1 VLLATENAPR
11 GKESWYGMFP
21 QLGAPLG
28 FFCSTGLFV
37 VLTAVLPADELL
49 AWGWRIPF
57 LASAALVGVGLWVRL
72 TLTETPAFRR
82 AIERAE
88 RVRVPIVTVVR
99 EHTRTLI
106 LATLAAVTTFV
117 VFYVMTVFT
126 LNWGTTALG
135 FARQDFLLLQM
146 IGVLFFALTIPLTA
160 AAADRVGRWPILIGS
175 SIAAV
180 LFGLTFAPL
189 FASGDGETTL
199 VFLALGLALMGCT
212 YGALGSALAEL
223 FPTAVR
229 YTGASLTFN
238 LAGIL
243 GGSFAPYIAS
253 YLASGYGV
261 AYVGYYVSAA
271 AAVTLAAQL
280 MLNRRLE
287 SHPAS
292 ERTAS

>member
-1 VLLATENAPR
+1 
-11 GKESWYGMFP
+11 MFP

-28 FFCSTGLFV
+28 FVCSTGAFI
-37 VLTAVLPADELL
+37 VLTSVLSDADFL

-72 TLTETPAFRR
+72 TLTETPAFQR

-88 RVRVPIVTVVR
+88 RVRVPILVVCR
-99 EHTRTLI
+99 EHTGTLA
-106 LATLAAVTTFV
+106 LATFAAVTTFV

-126 LNWGTTALG
+126 LSWGTTELG
-135 FARQDFLLLQM
+135 FTRNEFLPLQ
-146 IGVLFFALTIPLTA
+146 IVGVLFFALTIPMTA
-160 AAADRVGRWPILIGS
+160 IAADRVGRWPILIAS
-175 SIAAV
+175 SIGVIAFGFTFEALFSSADAARAT
-180 LFGLTFAPL
+180 LFL
-189 FASGDGETTL
+189 S
-199 VFLALGLALMGCT
+199 LGLALMGCT

-243 GGSFAPYIAS
+243 GGSLAPYIAT
-253 YLASGYGV
+253 YLAEGYGI
-261 AYVGYYVSAA
+261 AFVGYYLAAA

-280 MLNRRLE
+280 KLNRRPQP
-287 SHPAS
+287 HPAI
-292 ERTAS
+292 ERTVA

>member
-1 VLLATENAPR
+1 LLATENAHR

-28 FFCSTGLFV
+28 FFCSTGIFV
-37 VLTAVLPADELL
+37 VLTAVMTADDFL

-72 TLTETPAFRR
+72 TLTETPAFQR

-88 RVRVPIVTVVR
+88 RVRVPILTVVR
-99 EHTRTLI
+99 DHTRTVV
-106 LATLAAVTTFV
+106 LATFAAVTTFV
-117 VFYVMTVFT
+117 VFYLMTVFT
-126 LNWGTTALG
+126 LNWGTTELG
-135 FARQDFLLLQM
+135 FARQDFLELQM

-160 AAADRVGRWPILIGS
+160 AAADRIGRWPILIAS
-175 SIAAV
+175 SIAAI

-189 FASGDGETTL
+189 FGSGDRATTL
-199 VFLALGLALMGCT
+199 AFLSLGLALMGCT

-243 GGSFAPYIAS
+243 GGSFAPYIARD
-253 YLASGYGV
+253 LAESYGV

-280 MLNRRLE
+280 LLIRRPRP
-287 SHPAS
+287 HPAT
-292 ERTAS
+292 ERSAA